1 MSTGYWVASHSNFF
15 GSDRTR
21 GRHRK
26 MQEIYFKY
34 WEKADPKY
42 EAEPKWYPPAYHCLD
57 VAAVAV
63 NEG

>member
-1 MSTGYWVASHSNFF
+1 
-15 GSDRTR
+15 
-21 GRHRK
+21 